1 MVSRKSLREEQVM
14 VRVFEDVN
22 QVSVSHLL

>member
-1 MVSRKSLREEQVM
+1 MVSSESLREEQVM

>member
-1 MVSRKSLREEQVM
+1 MVSSVSLREEQVM